1 MGDEMH
7 NQTLQE
13 VLDVETYMEEIKTVD
28 YIPKR
33 SANAGA
39 RFICPYGCSKLIA
52 LRTIDYHK
60 NNGCGRQTNDSLNA
74 HPDLKKRYY
83 CCGVCY
89 AEFVTRIEFHAHLK
103 FDHDVHPE
111 VHQLSFKDRQLFDR
125 FVRWIEQEGGAHFR
139 HKSGAKRRGR
149 GKGIFMACNRS
160 GYVNSAAEKIKPD
173 RTGPFRLGYSC
184 CAYIHATEH
193 DDGTVSAEVCCDHY
207 GHDARMRLPNIIKYI
222 IAHKQLDGEQPQEI
236 IGYLRRH
243 FMNFSHENIYA
254 QRICFVDIEELK
266 AIYSASTKRWEQA
279 GIPQKCEV
287 WEEELL
293 DQAGIVRE
301 GVPRLREYTE
311 KTTSQLANDENWPRP
326 RVFVAK
332 IRSNEGVLV
341 PLEVRNEML
350 QQTMQ
355 DPAEYDAVHNH
366 QHHNESQYVDIEM
379 DEYVEESY
387 EHQNYAG
394 DDRKVQRT
402 EDVFEPNNGQLLDE
416 DEVEV
421 EAETEVE
428 TSSTVQQQ
436 LLNRDEDDL
445 LVQSPSHEVVIV
457 DDMKMSGMNLHQQAG
472 PSEKCV
478 VETLPQSY
486 YDSTVDRLLDEIE
499 RFKLTILKKGD
510 TVSPANLRSILVR
523 FQSLHNS
530 ILDKQPTDGNMAVP
544 IFPNSARMTYRPG
557 KGLEKPDT
565 QYMNLRGG
573 DVTLLPIEDEM
584 SDDEGLAENTVL
596 FNSNIWS

>member
-1 MGDEMH
+1 
-7 NQTLQE
+7 
-13 VLDVETYMEEIKTVD
+13 
-28 YIPKR
+28 
-33 SANAGA
+33 
-39 RFICPYGCSKLIA
+39 
-52 LRTIDYHK
+52 
-60 NNGCGRQTNDSLNA
+60 
-74 HPDLKKRYY
+74 
-83 CCGVCY
+83 
-89 AEFVTRIEFHAHLK
+89 
-103 FDHDVHPE
+103 
-111 VHQLSFKDRQLFDR
+111 
-125 FVRWIEQEGGAHFR
+125 
-139 HKSGAKRRGR
+139 
-149 GKGIFMACNRS
+149 MACNRS

-499 RFKLTILKKGD
+499 RFKLTILNEVITYTSCRMEGFKNARKKTTIAGQ
-510 TVSPANLRSILVR
+510 TTGVAAGQRLVR
-523 FQSLHNS
+523 RGIRTVRVQVKG
-530 ILDKQPTDGNMAVP
+530 IGPG
-544 IFPNSARMTYRPG
+544 RMTSI
-557 KGLEKPDT
+557 KGLTVAGVRVVSITDHTP
-565 QYMNLRGG
+565 
-573 DVTLLPIEDEM
+573 
-584 SDDEGLAENTVL
+584 LAEL
-596 FNSNIWS
+596 GPRPRKIRRI